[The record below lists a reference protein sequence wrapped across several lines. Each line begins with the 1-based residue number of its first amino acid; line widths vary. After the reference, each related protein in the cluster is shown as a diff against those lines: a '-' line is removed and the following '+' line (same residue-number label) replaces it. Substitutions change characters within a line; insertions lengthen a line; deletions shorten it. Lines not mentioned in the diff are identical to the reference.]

1 MNHWL
6 RNPRFLILGPLVL
19 LLAAIL
25 ACGSS
30 ATATPVP
37 PAPAAKAPAAKAPA
51 AKAPAAKAPAAKA
64 PAAPTA
70 VPTAVPTKAPQVAS
84 KPSGTLNV
92 GQKEL
97 GPYVGNPKLIG
108 NPQIFLNSAIP
119 ITETLGMA
127 GFDSGALVP
136 MLAESWDTSADGQTW
151 TFHIRKGVQFHK
163 GFGEM
168 TVEDVVFSH
177 KQIADSEKHARSANA
192 AKMFFAE
199 DGNQT
204 TPDDYTWVVDM
215 GQPFSEIPIY
225 ELIATPRAVGAWM
238 VSKKQWDEKGEDEA
252 NFNTAATGPWE
263 IDEARTG
270 EFWRMK
276 AVEGHWRV
284 TPAFAELVFHEIPEE
299 SARVAGFKT
308 GNLDTFVMALDSID
322 EVDSVE
328 GATLMQ
334 VPNAVQA
341 GVNFYGQ
348 TYVAARDGE
357 TGKPNVQGEMWPNYN
372 PDLPW
377 VSSNSDI
384 TSPEWATART
394 VRLAMSMA
402 IDRQAIVDN
411 MLQGFGRPITL
422 KDWMGFEDRLPSPE
436 EAWPYDPARAKSL
449 LAEAGYPN
457 GFKATLTTAIRGA
470 PSEVE
475 SCEAVAQ
482 YWDAIGIDVDF
493 QRVPYGTYRPTA
505 VARTYEGM
513 SCHNVGPR
521 LSPIQGM
528 ASFLNSGNFS
538 WGSEH
543 PITEELIPLGQKSV
557 SVADRTKY
565 EDQIAK
571 FYIDEVF
578 GELGLYA
585 VDNVWPIGPRIAPWT
600 GFVKQGDLRQINGFE
615 YITPR

>member
-1 MNHWL
+1 MKHWL
-6 RNPRFLILGPLVL
+6 RNPKLLILGALAL
-19 LLAAIL
+19 LLIAIL

-30 ATATPVP
+30 ATSTPRP
-37 PAPAAKAPAAKAPA
+37 AAPASKAVGSAPKAA
-51 AKAPAAKAPAAKA
+51 
-64 PAAPTA
+64 AAPTA
-70 VPTAVPTKAPQVAS
+70 VPSKGKKSAPSPTAVPAKASQAAP

-127 GFDSGALVP
+127 GFDSGAVVP
-136 MLAESWDTSADGQTW
+136 MLAEGWDISADAQTW

-177 KQIADSEKHARSANA
+177 RQIADSDKHARSANA

-204 TPDDYTWVVDM
+204 TPDNYTWVVDM
-215 GQPFSEIPIY
+215 GQPFSEVPIY
-225 ELIATPRAVGAWM
+225 ELIGTPRAVGAWM
-238 VSKKQWDEKGEDEA
+238 VSKKQWDEEGEEEA

-263 IDEARTG
+263 IDEAKTG

-276 AVEGHWRV
+276 AVEDHWRI
-284 TPAFAELVFHEIPEE
+284 TPDFAELVFHEIPEE

-308 GNLDTFVMALDSID
+308 GNLDTFVMALDSIP
-322 EVDSVE
+322 EVESVKD
-328 GATLMQ
+328 ATLMQ

-341 GVNFYGQ
+341 GLNFYGQ
-348 TYVAARDGE
+348 TYMPARDGD

-394 VRLAMSMA
+394 VRLAMSIA
-402 IDRQAIVDN
+402 IDREAIVKN

-436 EAWPYDPARAKSL
+436 EAWPYDPARAKIL
-449 LAEAGYPN
+449 LAEAGYPD

-482 YWDAIGIDVDF
+482 YWDAIGIDVNF

-543 PITEELIPLGQKSV
+543 PITEELIPLAQKSV
-557 SVADRTKY
+557 MAADRIKY
-565 EDQIAK
+565 EDQIAE
-571 FYIDEVF
+571 FYLDEVF
-578 GELGLYA
+578 GQTGLYA
-585 VDNVWPIGPRIAPWT
+585 VDNVWPVGPKIAPW
-600 GFVKQGDLRQINGFE
+600 GDFVKQGDLRQINGFE

>member
-1 MNHWL
+1 LINWL
-6 RNPRFLILGPLVL
+6 KTPKFLILGSLTILLV
-19 LLAAIL
+19 AML

-30 ATATPVP
+30 ATSTPIPEQATAVP
-37 PAPAAKAPAAKAPA
+37 GITAAVPTSAPSSGKASVP
-51 AKAPAAKAPAAKA
+51 
-64 PAAPTA
+64 APTA
-70 VPTAVPTKAPQVAS
+70 VPTKPPQAAP

-97 GPYVGNPKLIG
+97 GPYVGNPKMIG

-127 GFDSGALVP
+127 GFDSGAVVP
-136 MLAESWDTSADGQTW
+136 MLAESWDISADAQTW

-168 TVEDVVFSH
+168 TAEDVVFSH
-177 KQIADSEKHARSANA
+177 RQIADSDKHARSANA
-192 AKMFFAE
+192 AEMFFAE

-204 TPDDYTWVVDM
+204 TPDNYTWVVDM
-215 GQPFSEIPIY
+215 GQPFSEVPLY
-225 ELIATPRAVGAWM
+225 ELIGTPRAVGAWV
-238 VSKKQWDEKGEDEA
+238 VSKKQWDEEGEEEA

-263 IDEARTG
+263 IDEAKTG

-276 AVEGHWRV
+276 AVENHWRV

-308 GNLDTFVMALDSID
+308 GNLDTFIMALDSIS
-322 EVDSVE
+322 EVESVD
-328 GATLMQ
+328 GAALMQ

-348 TYVAARDGE
+348 TYMPARDG
-357 TGKPNVQGEMWPNYN
+357 GGEMWPNYN

-377 VSSNSDI
+377 VSPNSDI
-384 TSPEWATART
+384 NSPEWATART
-394 VRLAMSMA
+394 VRLALAIA
-402 IDRQAIVDN
+402 IDREAIVAN
-411 MLQGFGRPITL
+411 MLQGFGRPLTL

-457 GFKATLTTAIRGA
+457 GFTATLTTAIRGA

-475 SCEAVAQ
+475 ACEAVAQ
-482 YWDAIGIDVDF
+482 YWDAIGINVDF

-521 LSPIQGM
+521 LSPVQGM

-543 PITEELIPLGQKSV
+543 PTTEELIPLAQKSV
-557 SVADRTKY
+557 LAADRMKY
-565 EDQIAK
+565 EDQIAT
-571 FYIDEVF
+571 FFLEEVF
-578 GELGLYA
+578 GQTGLYS
-585 VDNVWPIGPRIAPWT
+585 VDNVWPVGPNIKPW
-600 GFVKQGDLRQINGFE
+600 GDFVKQGDLRQINGFE
-615 YITPR
+615 YITHK

>member
-1 MNHWL
+1 LINWL
-6 RNPRFLILGPLVL
+6 KTPKFLILGSLTILLV
-19 LLAAIL
+19 AML

-30 ATATPVP
+30 ATSTPIP
-37 PAPAAKAPAAKAPA
+37 EQA
-51 AKAPAAKAPAAKA
+51 
-64 PAAPTA
+64 TA
-70 VPTAVPTKAPQVAS
+70 VPGITAAVPTSAPSSGKASVPAPTAVPTKAPQAAP

-97 GPYVGNPKLIG
+97 GPYVGNPKMIG

-127 GFDSGALVP
+127 GFDSGAVVP
-136 MLAESWDTSADGQTW
+136 MLAESWDISADAQTW

-168 TVEDVVFSH
+168 TAEDVVFSH
-177 KQIADSEKHARSANA
+177 RQIADSDKHARSANA
-192 AKMFFAE
+192 AEMFFAE

-204 TPDDYTWVVDM
+204 TPDNYTWVVDM
-215 GQPFSEIPIY
+215 GQPFSEVPLY
-225 ELIATPRAVGAWM
+225 ELIGTPRAVGAWV
-238 VSKKQWDEKGEDEA
+238 VSKKQWDEEGEEEA

-263 IDEARTG
+263 IDEAKTG

-276 AVEGHWRV
+276 AVENHWRV

-308 GNLDTFVMALDSID
+308 GNLDTFIMALDSIS
-322 EVDSVE
+322 EVESVD
-328 GATLMQ
+328 GAALMQ

-348 TYVAARDGE
+348 TYMPARDG
-357 TGKPNVQGEMWPNYN
+357 GGEMWPNYN

-377 VSSNSDI
+377 VSPNSDI
-384 TSPEWATART
+384 NSPEWATART
-394 VRLAMSMA
+394 VRLALAIA
-402 IDRQAIVDN
+402 IDREAIVAN
-411 MLQGFGRPITL
+411 MLQGFGRPLTL

-457 GFKATLTTAIRGA
+457 GFTATLTTAIRGA

-475 SCEAVAQ
+475 ACEAVAQ
-482 YWDAIGIDVDF
+482 YWDAIGINVDF

-521 LSPIQGM
+521 LSPVQGM

-543 PITEELIPLGQKSV
+543 PTTEELIPLAQKSV
-557 SVADRTKY
+557 LAADRMKY
-565 EDQIAK
+565 EDQIAT
-571 FYIDEVF
+571 FFLEEVF
-578 GELGLYA
+578 GQTGLYS
-585 VDNVWPIGPRIAPWT
+585 VDNVWPVGPNIKPW
-600 GFVKQGDLRQINGFE
+600 GDFVKQGDLRQINGFE
-615 YITPR
+615 YITHK

>member
-1 MNHWL
+1 LINWL
-6 RNPRFLILGPLVL
+6 KTPKFLILGSLTL
-19 LLAAIL
+19 LLAAML

-30 ATATPVP
+30 ATSTPIPEQATAVP
-37 PAPAAKAPAAKAPA
+37 GITAAVPTSAPSSGKASAPA
-51 AKAPAAKAPAAKA
+51 
-64 PAAPTA
+64 
-70 VPTAVPTKAPQVAS
+70 PTAVPTKAPQAAP

-97 GPYVGNPKLIG
+97 GPYVGNPKMIG

-127 GFDSGALVP
+127 GFDSGAVVP
-136 MLAESWDTSADGQTW
+136 MLAESWDISADAQTW

-168 TVEDVVFSH
+168 TAEDVVFSH
-177 KQIADSEKHARSANA
+177 RQIAESDKHARSANA
-192 AKMFFAE
+192 AQMFFAE

-204 TPDDYTWVVDM
+204 TPDNYTWVVDM
-215 GQPFSEIPIY
+215 GQPFSEVPLY
-225 ELIATPRAVGAWM
+225 ELIGTPRAVGAWV
-238 VSKKQWDEKGEDEA
+238 VSKKQWDEKGEEEA

-263 IDEARTG
+263 IDEAKTG

-276 AVEGHWRV
+276 AVENHWRV
-284 TPAFAELVFHEIPEE
+284 TPAFAELIFHEIPEE

-308 GNLDTFVMALDSID
+308 GNLDTFVMALDSISAV
-322 EVDSVE
+322 ETVE

-348 TYVAARDGE
+348 TYMPARDG
-357 TGKPNVQGEMWPNYN
+357 GGEMWPNYN

-377 VSSNSDI
+377 VSPNSDI
-384 TSPEWATART
+384 NSPEWATART
-394 VRLAMSMA
+394 VRLALAIA
-402 IDRQAIVDN
+402 IDREAIVAN
-411 MLQGFGRPITL
+411 MLQGFGRPLTL

-457 GFKATLTTAIRGA
+457 GFTATLTTAIRGA

-475 SCEAVAQ
+475 ACEAVAQ
-482 YWDAIGIDVDF
+482 YWDAIGINVDF

-521 LSPIQGM
+521 LSPVQGM

-543 PITEELIPLGQKSV
+543 PTTEELIPLAQKSV
-557 SVADRTKY
+557 LAADRMKY
-565 EDQIAK
+565 EDQIAT
-571 FYIDEVF
+571 FFLEEVF
-578 GELGLYA
+578 GQTGLYS
-585 VDNVWPIGPRIAPWT
+585 VDNVWPVGPNIKPW
-600 GFVKQGDLRQINGFE
+600 GDFVKQGDLRQINGFE
-615 YITPR
+615 YITHK

>member
-1 MNHWL
+1 MFKEPKL
-6 RNPRFLILGPLVL
+6 LILGPLAL

-30 ATATPVP
+30 ATAVP
-37 PAPAAKAPAAKAPA
+37 QSAAPASKAA
-51 AKAPAAKAPAAKA
+51 
-64 PAAPTA
+64 AAPTA
-70 VPTAVPTKAPQVAS
+70 VPSKGIKAAPAPTAVPTEAPQAAA
-84 KPSGTLNV
+84 KPSGTLSV

-127 GFDSGALVP
+127 GFDSGAVVP
-136 MLAESWDTSADGQTW
+136 MLAESWDISADAQTW

-177 KQIADSEKHARSANA
+177 RQIADSDKHARSANA

-204 TPDDYTWVVDM
+204 TPDNYTWVVDM
-215 GQPFSEIPIY
+215 GQPFSEVPIY
-225 ELIATPRAVGAWM
+225 ELIGTPRAVGAWM
-238 VSKKQWDEKGEDEA
+238 VSKKQWDEKDEEEA

-263 IDEARTG
+263 IDEAKTG

-276 AVEGHWRV
+276 AVEDHWRV
-284 TPAFAELVFHEIPEE
+284 TPAFAELVFQEIPEE

-308 GNLDTFVMALDSID
+308 GNLDTFIMALDSIP
-322 EVDSVE
+322 EVESVK

-341 GVNFYGQ
+341 GLNFYGQ
-348 TYVAARDGE
+348 TYVPARDG
-357 TGKPNVQGEMWPNYN
+357 GGEMWPNYN

-377 VSSNSDI
+377 VSPNSDI

-394 VRLAMSMA
+394 VRLAMSLA

-436 EAWPYDPARAKSL
+436 ETWPYDPAKAKSL
-449 LAEAGYPN
+449 LAEAGYPD

-475 SCEAVAQ
+475 ACEAVAQ

-543 PITEELIPLGQKSV
+543 PITEELIPMAQKSV
-557 SVADRTKY
+557 MPADRAKY
-565 EDQIAK
+565 EDQIAE
-571 FYIDEVF
+571 FYLDEVF
-578 GELGLYA
+578 GQTGLYA
-585 VDNVWPIGPRIAPWT
+585 VDNVWPVGPKIAPW
-600 GFVKQGDLRQINGFE
+600 GDFVKQGDLRQINGFE

>member
-1 MNHWL
+1 MINWL
-6 RNPRFLILGPLVL
+6 KTPKFLILGSLTL
-19 LLAAIL
+19 LLAAML

-30 ATATPVP
+30 ATSTPIPQQATAVP
-37 PAPAAKAPAAKAPA
+37 SITAVVPTSAPSSGKASAPA
-51 AKAPAAKAPAAKA
+51 
-64 PAAPTA
+64 
-70 VPTAVPTKAPQVAS
+70 PTAVPTKAPQAAP

-97 GPYVGNPKLIG
+97 GPYVGNPKMIG

-127 GFDSGALVP
+127 GFDSGAVVP
-136 MLAESWDTSADGQTW
+136 MLAESWDISADAQTW

-168 TVEDVVFSH
+168 TAEDVVFSH
-177 KQIADSEKHARSANA
+177 RQIADSDKHARSANA
-192 AKMFFAE
+192 AQMFFAE

-204 TPDDYTWVVDM
+204 TPDNYTWVVDM
-215 GQPFSEIPIY
+215 GQPFSEVPLY
-225 ELIATPRAVGAWM
+225 ELIGTPRAVGAWV
-238 VSKKQWDEKGEDEA
+238 VSKKQWDEEGEEEA

-263 IDEARTG
+263 IDEAKTG

-276 AVEGHWRV
+276 AVENHWRV
-284 TPAFAELVFHEIPEE
+284 TPAFAELIFHEIPEE

-308 GNLDTFVMALDSID
+308 GNLDTFVMALDSISAV
-322 EVDSVE
+322 ETVE

-348 TYVAARDGE
+348 TYMPARDG
-357 TGKPNVQGEMWPNYN
+357 GGEMWPNYN

-377 VSSNSDI
+377 VSPNSDI

-394 VRLAMSMA
+394 VRLAMAIA
-402 IDRQAIVDN
+402 IDREAIVAN
-411 MLQGFGRPITL
+411 MLQGFGRPLTL

-449 LAEAGYPN
+449 LVEAGYPD
-457 GFKATLTTAIRGA
+457 GFTATLTTAIRGA

-521 LSPIQGM
+521 LSPVQGM

-543 PITEELIPLGQKSV
+543 PTTEKLIPLAQKSV
-557 SVADRTKY
+557 LSADRMNY
-565 EDQIAK
+565 EDEIAT
-571 FYIDEVF
+571 FFLEEVF
-578 GELGLYA
+578 GQTGLYA
-585 VDNVWPIGPRIAPWT
+585 VDNVWPVGPNIKPW
-600 GFVKQGDLRQINGFE
+600 GDFVKQGDLRQINGFE
-615 YITPR
+615 YITHK

>member
-1 MNHWL
+1 
-6 RNPRFLILGPLVL
+6 LILGSLTI
-19 LLAAIL
+19 LLAAML

-30 ATATPVP
+30 ATSIPIPEQATSVPVKAAAVP
-37 PAPAAKAPAAKAPA
+37 TSAPSSGKASAPA
-51 AKAPAAKAPAAKA
+51 
-64 PAAPTA
+64 
-70 VPTAVPTKAPQVAS
+70 PTAVPTKAPQAAP

-97 GPYVGNPKLIG
+97 GPYVGNPKMIG

-127 GFDSGALVP
+127 GFDSGAVVP
-136 MLAESWDTSADGQTW
+136 MLAESWDISADAQTW

-168 TVEDVVFSH
+168 TAEDVVFSH
-177 KQIADSEKHARSANA
+177 RQIADSDKHARSANA
-192 AKMFFAE
+192 AQMFFAE

-215 GQPFSEIPIY
+215 GQPFSEVPLY
-225 ELIATPRAVGAWM
+225 ELIGTPRAVGAWV
-238 VSKKQWDEKGEDEA
+238 VSKKQWDEEGEEEA

-263 IDEARTG
+263 ISEAKTG

-276 AVEGHWRV
+276 AVENHWRV

-308 GNLDTFVMALDSID
+308 GNLDTFVMALDSISAV
-322 EVDSVE
+322 ETVD

-348 TYVAARDGE
+348 TYMPARDG
-357 TGKPNVQGEMWPNYN
+357 GGEMWPNYN

-377 VSSNSDI
+377 VSPNSDI
-384 TSPEWATART
+384 TSSEWATART
-394 VRLAMSMA
+394 VRLAMAIA
-402 IDRQAIVDN
+402 IDREAIVAN
-411 MLQGFGRPITL
+411 MLQGFGRPLTL

-449 LAEAGYPN
+449 LAEAGYPD
-457 GFKATLTTAIRGA
+457 GFTATLTTAIRGA

-521 LSPIQGM
+521 LSPVQGM

-543 PITEELIPLGQKSV
+543 PTTERLIPLAQKSV
-557 SVADRTKY
+557 LSADRMKY
-565 EDQIAK
+565 EDEIAT
-571 FYIDEVF
+571 FFLEEVF
-578 GELGLYA
+578 GQTGLYA
-585 VDNVWPIGPRIAPWT
+585 VDNVWPVGPNIKPW
-600 GFVKQGDLRQINGFE
+600 GDFVKQGDLRQINGFE
-615 YITPR
+615 YITHK

>member
-1 MNHWL
+1 M
-6 RNPRFLILGPLVL
+6 ILGSLTL
-19 LLAAIL
+19 LLAAML

-30 ATATPVP
+30 ATSTPIPQQATAVP
-37 PAPAAKAPAAKAPA
+37 RITAAVPTSAPSSGKASAPA
-51 AKAPAAKAPAAKA
+51 
-64 PAAPTA
+64 
-70 VPTAVPTKAPQVAS
+70 PTAVPTKAPQAAP

-97 GPYVGNPKLIG
+97 GPYVGNPKMIG

-127 GFDSGALVP
+127 GFDSGAVVP
-136 MLAESWDTSADGQTW
+136 MLAESWDISADAQTW

-168 TVEDVVFSH
+168 TAEDVVFSH
-177 KQIADSEKHARSANA
+177 RQIADSDKHARSANA
-192 AKMFFAE
+192 AQMFFAE

-204 TPDDYTWVVDM
+204 TPDNYTWVVDM
-215 GQPFSEIPIY
+215 GQPFSEVPLY
-225 ELIATPRAVGAWM
+225 ELIGTPRAVGAWV
-238 VSKKQWDEKGEDEA
+238 VSKKQWDEEGEEEA

-263 IDEARTG
+263 IDEAKTG

-276 AVEGHWRV
+276 AVENHWRV
-284 TPAFAELVFHEIPEE
+284 TPAFAELIFHEIPEE

-308 GNLDTFVMALDSID
+308 GNLDTFVMALDSISAV
-322 EVDSVE
+322 ETVE

-348 TYVAARDGE
+348 TYMPARDG
-357 TGKPNVQGEMWPNYN
+357 GGEMWPNYN

-377 VSSNSDI
+377 VSPNSDI

-394 VRLAMSMA
+394 VRLAMAIA
-402 IDRQAIVDN
+402 IDREAIVAN
-411 MLQGFGRPITL
+411 MLQGFGRPLTL

-449 LAEAGYPN
+449 LVEAGYPD
-457 GFKATLTTAIRGA
+457 GFTATLTTAIRGA

-521 LSPIQGM
+521 LSPVQGM

-543 PITEELIPLGQKSV
+543 PTTEKLIPLAQKSV
-557 SVADRTKY
+557 LSADRMKY
-565 EDQIAK
+565 EDQIAT
-571 FYIDEVF
+571 FFLEEVF
-578 GELGLYA
+578 GQTGLYA
-585 VDNVWPIGPRIAPWT
+585 VDNVWPVGPNIKPW
-600 GFVKQGDLRQINGFE
+600 GDFVKQGDLRQINGFE
-615 YITPR
+615 YITHK

>member
-6 RNPRFLILGPLVL
+6 RNPKLLILGSLAL

-30 ATATPVP
+30 ATAVP
-37 PAPAAKAPAAKAPA
+37 QSAAPASKAA
-51 AKAPAAKAPAAKA
+51 
-64 PAAPTA
+64 AAPTA
-70 VPTAVPTKAPQVAS
+70 VPSKGIKAAPAPTAVPTEAPQAAE
-84 KPSGTLNV
+84 KPSGTLSV

-127 GFDSGALVP
+127 GFDSGAVVP
-136 MLAESWDTSADGQTW
+136 MLAESWDISADAQTW

-177 KQIADSEKHARSANA
+177 RQIADSDKHARSANA

-204 TPDDYTWVVDM
+204 TPDNYTWVVDM
-215 GQPFSEIPIY
+215 GQPFSEVPIY
-225 ELIATPRAVGAWM
+225 ELIGTPRAVGAWM
-238 VSKKQWDEKGEDEA
+238 VSKKQWDEKGEEEA

-263 IDEARTG
+263 IDEAKTG

-276 AVEGHWRV
+276 AVEDHWRV
-284 TPAFAELVFHEIPEE
+284 TPAFAELVFQEIPEE

-308 GNLDTFVMALDSID
+308 GNLDTFIMALDSIP
-322 EVDSVE
+322 EVESVK

-341 GVNFYGQ
+341 GLNFYGQ
-348 TYVAARDGE
+348 TYVPARDG
-357 TGKPNVQGEMWPNYN
+357 GGEMWPNYN

-377 VSSNSDI
+377 VSPNSDI

-394 VRLAMSMA
+394 VRLAMSLA

-436 EAWPYDPARAKSL
+436 EAWPYDPAKAKSL
-449 LAEAGYPN
+449 LAEAGYPD

-475 SCEAVAQ
+475 ACEAVAQ

-543 PITEELIPLGQKSV
+543 PITEELIPMAQKSV
-557 SVADRTKY
+557 MPADRAKY
-565 EDQIAK
+565 EDQIAE
-571 FYIDEVF
+571 FYLDEVF
-578 GELGLYA
+578 GQTGLYA
-585 VDNVWPIGPRIAPWT
+585 VDNVWPVGPKIAPW
-600 GFVKQGDLRQINGFE
+600 GDFVKQGDLRQINGFE

>member
-1 MNHWL
+1 MINWL
-6 RNPRFLILGPLVL
+6 KTPKFLILGSLTILLV
-19 LLAAIL
+19 AML

-30 ATATPVP
+30 ATSTPIPEQATAVP
-37 PAPAAKAPAAKAPA
+37 GITAAVPTSAPSSGKASVP
-51 AKAPAAKAPAAKA
+51 
-64 PAAPTA
+64 APTA
-70 VPTAVPTKAPQVAS
+70 VPTKPPQAAP
-84 KPSGTLNV
+84 KPSGTLDV

-97 GPYVGNPKLIG
+97 GPYVGNPKMIG

-127 GFDSGALVP
+127 GFDSGAVVP
-136 MLAESWDTSADGQTW
+136 MLAESWDISADAQTW

-168 TVEDVVFSH
+168 TAEDVVFSH
-177 KQIADSEKHARSANA
+177 RQIAESDKHARSANA
-192 AKMFFAE
+192 AEMFFAE

-204 TPDDYTWVVDM
+204 TPDNYTWVVDM
-215 GQPFSEIPIY
+215 GQPFSEVPLY
-225 ELIATPRAVGAWM
+225 ELIGTPRAVGAWV
-238 VSKKQWDEKGEDEA
+238 VSKKQWDEEGEEEA

-263 IDEARTG
+263 IDEAKTG

-276 AVEGHWRV
+276 AVENHWRV

-308 GNLDTFVMALDSID
+308 GNLDTFIMALDSIS
-322 EVDSVE
+322 EVESVD
-328 GATLMQ
+328 GAALMQ

-348 TYVAARDGE
+348 TYMPARDG
-357 TGKPNVQGEMWPNYN
+357 GGEMWPNYN

-377 VSSNSDI
+377 VSPNSDI
-384 TSPEWATART
+384 NSPEWATART
-394 VRLAMSMA
+394 VRLALAIA
-402 IDRQAIVDN
+402 IDREAIVAN
-411 MLQGFGRPITL
+411 MLQGFGRPLTL

-457 GFKATLTTAIRGA
+457 GFTATLTTAIRGA

-475 SCEAVAQ
+475 ACEAVAQ
-482 YWDAIGIDVDF
+482 YWDAIGINVDF

-521 LSPIQGM
+521 LSPVQGM

-543 PITEELIPLGQKSV
+543 PTTEELIPLAQKSV
-557 SVADRTKY
+557 LPADRMKY
-565 EDQIAK
+565 EDQIAT
-571 FYIDEVF
+571 FFLEEVF
-578 GELGLYA
+578 GQTGLYS
-585 VDNVWPIGPRIAPWT
+585 VDNVWPVGPNIKPW
-600 GFVKQGDLRQINGFE
+600 GDFVKQGDLRQINGFE
-615 YITPR
+615 YITHK

>member
-1 MNHWL
+1 
-6 RNPRFLILGPLVL
+6 
-19 LLAAIL
+19 
-25 ACGSS
+25 
-30 ATATPVP
+30 
-37 PAPAAKAPAAKAPA
+37 
-51 AKAPAAKAPAAKA
+51 
-64 PAAPTA
+64 
-70 VPTAVPTKAPQVAS
+70 
-84 KPSGTLNV
+84 
-92 GQKEL
+92 
-97 GPYVGNPKLIG
+97 
-108 NPQIFLNSAIP
+108 
-119 ITETLGMA
+119 
-127 GFDSGALVP
+127 
-136 MLAESWDTSADGQTW
+136 
-151 TFHIRKGVQFHK
+151 
-163 GFGEM
+163 
-168 TVEDVVFSH
+168 
-177 KQIADSEKHARSANA
+177 
-192 AKMFFAE
+192 
-199 DGNQT
+199 
-204 TPDDYTWVVDM
+204 
-215 GQPFSEIPIY
+215 
-225 ELIATPRAVGAWM
+225 
-238 VSKKQWDEKGEDEA
+238 
-252 NFNTAATGPWE
+252 
-263 IDEARTG
+263 
-270 EFWRMK
+270 
-276 AVEGHWRV
+276 
-284 TPAFAELVFHEIPEE
+284 
-299 SARVAGFKT
+299 
-308 GNLDTFVMALDSID
+308 
-322 EVDSVE
+322 
-328 GATLMQ
+328 
-334 VPNAVQA
+334 
-341 GVNFYGQ
+341 
-348 TYVAARDGE
+348 
-357 TGKPNVQGEMWPNYN
+357 MWPNYN

-394 VRLAMSMA
+394 VRLAMSIA

-557 SVADRTKY
+557 LVADRTKY

-571 FYIDEVF
+571 FYVDEVF
-578 GELGLYA
+578 GETGLYA

>member
-1 MNHWL
+1 MKHWL
-6 RNPRFLILGPLVL
+6 RNSNLLILGPLTL
-19 LLAAIL
+19 LLIAIL

-30 ATATPVP
+30 ATSTPLP
-37 PAPAAKAPAAKAPA
+37 AAPASKAVGSAPKAAAAPTVVPS
-51 AKAPAAKAPAAKA
+51 KGKKSAP
-64 PAAPTA
+64 APTA
-70 VPTAVPTKAPQVAS
+70 VPAKAPQAAP

-127 GFDSGALVP
+127 GFDSGAVVP
-136 MLAESWDTSADGQTW
+136 MLAEGWDISADAQTW

-177 KQIADSEKHARSANA
+177 RQIADSDKHARSANA

-204 TPDDYTWVVDM
+204 TPDNYTWVVDM
-215 GQPFSEIPIY
+215 GQPFSEVPIY
-225 ELIATPRAVGAWM
+225 ELIGTPRAVGAWM
-238 VSKKQWDEKGEDEA
+238 VSKKQWDEEGEEEA

-263 IDEARTG
+263 IDEAKTG

-276 AVEGHWRV
+276 AVEDHWRI
-284 TPAFAELVFHEIPEE
+284 TPDFAELVFHEIPEE

-308 GNLDTFVMALDSID
+308 GNLDTFVMALDSIP
-322 EVDSVE
+322 EVESVK

-341 GVNFYGQ
+341 GLNFYGQ
-348 TYVAARDGE
+348 TYMPARDGD

-394 VRLAMSMA
+394 VRLAMSIA
-402 IDRQAIVDN
+402 IDREAIVKN

-449 LAEAGYPN
+449 LAEAGYPD

-482 YWDAIGIDVDF
+482 YWDAIGIDVNF

-543 PITEELIPLGQKSV
+543 PITEELIPLAQKSV
-557 SVADRTKY
+557 MAADRIKY
-565 EDQIAK
+565 EDQIAE
-571 FYIDEVF
+571 FYLDEVF
-578 GELGLYA
+578 GQTGLYA
-585 VDNVWPIGPRIAPWT
+585 VDNVWPVGPKIAPW
-600 GFVKQGDLRQINGFE
+600 GDFVKQGDLRQINGFE

>member
-1 MNHWL
+1 MINWL
-6 RNPRFLILGPLVL
+6 KTPKFLILGSLTL
-19 LLAAIL
+19 LLAAML

-30 ATATPVP
+30 ATSTPIPEQATAVP
-37 PAPAAKAPAAKAPA
+37 GITAAVPTSAPSSGKASAPA
-51 AKAPAAKAPAAKA
+51 
-64 PAAPTA
+64 
-70 VPTAVPTKAPQVAS
+70 PTAVPTKAPQAAP

-97 GPYVGNPKLIG
+97 GPYVGNPKMIG

-127 GFDSGALVP
+127 GFDSGAVVP
-136 MLAESWDTSADGQTW
+136 MLAESWDISADAQTW

-168 TVEDVVFSH
+168 TAEDVVFSH
-177 KQIADSEKHARSANA
+177 RQIAESDKHARSANA
-192 AKMFFAE
+192 AQMFFAE

-204 TPDDYTWVVDM
+204 TPDNYTWVVDM
-215 GQPFSEIPIY
+215 GQPFSEVPLY
-225 ELIATPRAVGAWM
+225 ELIGTPRAVGAWV
-238 VSKKQWDEKGEDEA
+238 VSKKQWDEKGEEEA

-263 IDEARTG
+263 IDEAKTG

-276 AVEGHWRV
+276 AVENHWRV
-284 TPAFAELVFHEIPEE
+284 TPAFAELIFHEIPEE

-308 GNLDTFVMALDSID
+308 GNLDTFVMALDSISAV
-322 EVDSVE
+322 ETVE

-348 TYVAARDGE
+348 TYMPARDG
-357 TGKPNVQGEMWPNYN
+357 GGEMWPNYN

-377 VSSNSDI
+377 VSPNSDI
-384 TSPEWATART
+384 TSPEWATARK
-394 VRLAMSMA
+394 VRRAMAIA
-402 IDRQAIVDN
+402 IDREAIVAN
-411 MLQGFGRPITL
+411 MLQGFGRPLTL

-449 LAEAGYPN
+449 LAEAGYPD
-457 GFKATLTTAIRGA
+457 GFTATLTTAIRGA

-543 PITEELIPLGQKSV
+543 AITEELIPLAQKSV
-557 SVADRTKY
+557 LAADRMKY
-565 EDQIAK
+565 EDQIAT
-571 FYIDEVF
+571 FFLEEVF
-578 GELGLYA
+578 GQTGLYA
-585 VDNVWPIGPRIAPWT
+585 VDNVWPVGPNIKPWND
-600 GFVKQGDLRQINGFE
+600 FVKQGDLRQINGFE
-615 YITPR
+615 YITHK

>member
-1 MNHWL
+1 MKHWL
-6 RNPRFLILGPLVL
+6 RNPKLLILGPLAL
-19 LLAAIL
+19 LLIAIL

-30 ATATPVP
+30 ATSTPRP
-37 PAPAAKAPAAKAPA
+37 AAPASKAVGSAPKAA
-51 AKAPAAKAPAAKA
+51 
-64 PAAPTA
+64 AAPTA
-70 VPTAVPTKAPQVAS
+70 VPSKGKKSAPSPTAVPAKASQAAP

-127 GFDSGALVP
+127 GFDSGAVVP
-136 MLAESWDTSADGQTW
+136 MLAEGWDISADAQTW

-177 KQIADSEKHARSANA
+177 RQIADSDKHARSANA

-204 TPDDYTWVVDM
+204 TPDNYTWVVDM
-215 GQPFSEIPIY
+215 GQPFSEVPIY
-225 ELIATPRAVGAWM
+225 ELIGTPRAVGAWM
-238 VSKKQWDEKGEDEA
+238 VSKKQWDEEGEEEA

-263 IDEARTG
+263 IDEAKTG

-276 AVEGHWRV
+276 AVEDHWRI
-284 TPAFAELVFHEIPEE
+284 TPDFAELVFHEIPEE

-308 GNLDTFVMALDSID
+308 GNLDTFVMALDSIP
-322 EVDSVE
+322 EVESVK

-341 GVNFYGQ
+341 GLNFYGQ
-348 TYVAARDGE
+348 TYMPARDGD

-394 VRLAMSMA
+394 VRLAMSIA
-402 IDRQAIVDN
+402 IDREAIVKN

-436 EAWPYDPARAKSL
+436 EAWPYDPARAKIL
-449 LAEAGYPN
+449 LAEAGYPD

-482 YWDAIGIDVDF
+482 YWDAIGIDVNF

-543 PITEELIPLGQKSV
+543 PITEELIPLAQKSV
-557 SVADRTKY
+557 MAADRIKY
-565 EDQIAK
+565 EDQIAE
-571 FYIDEVF
+571 FYLDEVF
-578 GELGLYA
+578 GQTGLYA
-585 VDNVWPIGPRIAPWT
+585 VDNVWPVGPKIAPW
-600 GFVKQGDLRQINGFE
+600 GDFVKQGDLRQINGFE

>member
-1 MNHWL
+1 MKHWL
-6 RNPRFLILGPLVL
+6 RNPKLLILGALAL
-19 LLAAIL
+19 LLIAIL

-30 ATATPVP
+30 ATSTPQP
-37 PAPAAKAPAAKAPA
+37 AAPASKAVESAPKAA
-51 AKAPAAKAPAAKA
+51 
-64 PAAPTA
+64 AAPTA
-70 VPTAVPTKAPQVAS
+70 VPSKGKKSAPSPTAVPAKASQAAP

-127 GFDSGALVP
+127 GFDSGAVVP
-136 MLAESWDTSADGQTW
+136 MLAEGWDISADAQTW

-177 KQIADSEKHARSANA
+177 RQIADSDKHARSANA

-204 TPDDYTWVVDM
+204 TPDNYTWVVDM
-215 GQPFSEIPIY
+215 GQPFSEVPIY
-225 ELIATPRAVGAWM
+225 ELIGTPRAVGAWM
-238 VSKKQWDEKGEDEA
+238 VSKKQWDEEGEEEA

-263 IDEARTG
+263 IDEAKTG

-276 AVEGHWRV
+276 AVDDHWRI
-284 TPAFAELVFHEIPEE
+284 TPDFAELVFHEIPEE

-308 GNLDTFVMALDSID
+308 GNLDTFVMALDSIP
-322 EVDSVE
+322 EVESVK

-341 GVNFYGQ
+341 GLNFYGQ
-348 TYVAARDGE
+348 TYMPARDGD

-377 VSSNSDI
+377 VSSKSDI

-394 VRLAMSMA
+394 VRLAMSIA
-402 IDRQAIVDN
+402 IDREAIVKN

-436 EAWPYDPARAKSL
+436 EAWPYDPARAKIL
-449 LAEAGYPN
+449 LAEAGYPD

-482 YWDAIGIDVDF
+482 YWDAIGIDVNF

-543 PITEELIPLGQKSV
+543 PITEELIPLAQKSV
-557 SVADRTKY
+557 MAADRIKY
-565 EDQIAK
+565 EDQIAE
-571 FYIDEVF
+571 FYLDEVF
-578 GELGLYA
+578 GQTGLYA
-585 VDNVWPIGPRIAPWT
+585 VDNVWPVGPKIAPW
-600 GFVKQGDLRQINGFE
+600 GDFVKQGDLRQINGFE

>member
-1 MNHWL
+1 M
-6 RNPRFLILGPLVL
+6 
-19 LLAAIL
+19 L

-30 ATATPVP
+30 ATSIPIPEQATSVPVKAAAVP
-37 PAPAAKAPAAKAPA
+37 TSAPSSGKASAPA
-51 AKAPAAKAPAAKA
+51 
-64 PAAPTA
+64 
-70 VPTAVPTKAPQVAS
+70 PTAVPTKAPQAAP

-97 GPYVGNPKLIG
+97 GPYVGNPKMIG

-127 GFDSGALVP
+127 GFDSGAVVP
-136 MLAESWDTSADGQTW
+136 MLAESWDISADAQTW

-168 TVEDVVFSH
+168 TAEDVVFSH
-177 KQIADSEKHARSANA
+177 RQIADSDKHARSANA
-192 AKMFFAE
+192 AQMFFAE

-215 GQPFSEIPIY
+215 GQPFSEVPLY
-225 ELIATPRAVGAWM
+225 ELIGTPRAVGAWV
-238 VSKKQWDEKGEDEA
+238 VSKKQWDEEGEEEA

-263 IDEARTG
+263 ISEAKTG

-276 AVEGHWRV
+276 AVENHWRV

-308 GNLDTFVMALDSID
+308 GNLDTFVMALDSISAV
-322 EVDSVE
+322 ETVD

-348 TYVAARDGE
+348 TYMPARDG
-357 TGKPNVQGEMWPNYN
+357 GGEMWPNYN

-377 VSSNSDI
+377 VSPNSDI
-384 TSPEWATART
+384 TSSEWATART
-394 VRLAMSMA
+394 VRLAMAIA
-402 IDRQAIVDN
+402 IDREAIVAN
-411 MLQGFGRPITL
+411 MLQGFGRPLTL

-449 LAEAGYPN
+449 LAEAGYPD
-457 GFKATLTTAIRGA
+457 GFTATLTTAIRGA

-521 LSPIQGM
+521 LSPVQGM

-543 PITEELIPLGQKSV
+543 PTTERLIPLAQKSV
-557 SVADRTKY
+557 LSADRMKY
-565 EDQIAK
+565 EDEIAT
-571 FYIDEVF
+571 FFLEEVF
-578 GELGLYA
+578 GQTGLYA
-585 VDNVWPIGPRIAPWT
+585 VDNVWPVGPNIKPW
-600 GFVKQGDLRQINGFE
+600 GDFVKQGDLRQINGFE
-615 YITPR
+615 YITHK

>member
-1 MNHWL
+1 LINWL
-6 RNPRFLILGPLVL
+6 KTLKFLILGSLTL
-19 LLAAIL
+19 LLAAML

-30 ATATPVP
+30 ATSTPIPEQATAVP
-37 PAPAAKAPAAKAPA
+37 RITAAVPTSAPSSGKASAPA
-51 AKAPAAKAPAAKA
+51 
-64 PAAPTA
+64 
-70 VPTAVPTKAPQVAS
+70 PTAVPTKAPQAAP

-97 GPYVGNPKLIG
+97 GPYVGNPKMIG

-127 GFDSGALVP
+127 GFDSGAVVP
-136 MLAESWDTSADGQTW
+136 MLAESWDISADAQTW

-168 TVEDVVFSH
+168 TAEDVVFSH
-177 KQIADSEKHARSANA
+177 RQIADSDKHARSANA
-192 AKMFFAE
+192 AQMFFAE

-215 GQPFSEIPIY
+215 GQPFSEVPLY
-225 ELIATPRAVGAWM
+225 ELIGTPRAVGAWV
-238 VSKKQWDEKGEDEA
+238 VSKKQWDEKGEEEA

-263 IDEARTG
+263 IDEAKTG

-276 AVEGHWRV
+276 AVENHWRV
-284 TPAFAELVFHEIPEE
+284 TPAFAELIFHEIPEE

-308 GNLDTFVMALDSID
+308 GNLDTFVMALDSISAV
-322 EVDSVE
+322 ETVE

-348 TYVAARDGE
+348 TYMPARDG
-357 TGKPNVQGEMWPNYN
+357 GGEMWPNYN

-377 VSSNSDI
+377 VSPNSDI
-384 TSPEWATART
+384 TSPEWATARK
-394 VRLAMSMA
+394 VRRAMAIA
-402 IDRQAIVDN
+402 IDREAIVAN
-411 MLQGFGRPITL
+411 MLQGFGRPLTL

-449 LAEAGYPN
+449 LAEAGYPD
-457 GFKATLTTAIRGA
+457 GFTATLTTAIRGA

-543 PITEELIPLGQKSV
+543 AITEELIPLAQKSV
-557 SVADRTKY
+557 LAADRMKY
-565 EDQIAK
+565 EDQIAT
-571 FYIDEVF
+571 FFLEEVF
-578 GELGLYA
+578 GQTGLYA
-585 VDNVWPIGPRIAPWT
+585 VDNVWPVGPNIKPWND
-600 GFVKQGDLRQINGFE
+600 FVKQGDLRQINGFE
-615 YITPR
+615 YITHK

>member
-1 MNHWL
+1 MKHWL
-6 RNPRFLILGPLVL
+6 RNPKLLILGALAL
-19 LLAAIL
+19 LLIAIL

-30 ATATPVP
+30 ATSTPRP
-37 PAPAAKAPAAKAPA
+37 AAPASKAVGSAPKAA
-51 AKAPAAKAPAAKA
+51 
-64 PAAPTA
+64 AAPTA
-70 VPTAVPTKAPQVAS
+70 VPSKGKKSAPSPTAVPAKASQAAP

-127 GFDSGALVP
+127 GFDSGAVVP
-136 MLAESWDTSADGQTW
+136 MLAEGWDISADAQTW

-177 KQIADSEKHARSANA
+177 RQIADSDKHARSANA

-204 TPDDYTWVVDM
+204 TPDNYTWVVDM
-215 GQPFSEIPIY
+215 GQPFSEVPIY
-225 ELIATPRAVGAWM
+225 ELIGTPRAVGAWM
-238 VSKKQWDEKGEDEA
+238 VSKKQWDEEGEEEA

-263 IDEARTG
+263 IDEAKTG

-276 AVEGHWRV
+276 AVEDHWRI
-284 TPAFAELVFHEIPEE
+284 TPDFAELVFHEIPEE

-308 GNLDTFVMALDSID
+308 GNLDTFVMALDSIP
-322 EVDSVE
+322 EVESVK

-341 GVNFYGQ
+341 GLNFYGQ
-348 TYVAARDGE
+348 TYMPARDGD

-377 VSSNSDI
+377 VSSKSDI

-394 VRLAMSMA
+394 VRLAMSIA
-402 IDRQAIVDN
+402 IDREAIVKN

-436 EAWPYDPARAKSL
+436 EAWPYDPARAKIL
-449 LAEAGYPN
+449 LAEAGYPD

-482 YWDAIGIDVDF
+482 YWDAIGIDVNF

-543 PITEELIPLGQKSV
+543 PITEELIPLAQKSV
-557 SVADRTKY
+557 MAADRIKY
-565 EDQIAK
+565 EDQIAE
-571 FYIDEVF
+571 FYLDEVF
-578 GELGLYA
+578 GQTGLYA
-585 VDNVWPIGPRIAPWT
+585 VDNVWPVGPKIAPW
-600 GFVKQGDLRQINGFE
+600 GDFVKQGDLRQINGFE

>member
-1 MNHWL
+1 MINWL
-6 RNPRFLILGPLVL
+6 KTPKFLILGSLTL
-19 LLAAIL
+19 LLAAML

-30 ATATPVP
+30 ATSIPIPEQATAVP
-37 PAPAAKAPAAKAPA
+37 GITAAVPTSAPSSGKASAPA
-51 AKAPAAKAPAAKA
+51 
-64 PAAPTA
+64 
-70 VPTAVPTKAPQVAS
+70 PTAVPTKAPQAAP

-97 GPYVGNPKLIG
+97 GPYVGNPKMIG

-127 GFDSGALVP
+127 GFDSGAVVP
-136 MLAESWDTSADGQTW
+136 MLAESWDISADAQTW

-168 TVEDVVFSH
+168 TAEDVVFSH
-177 KQIADSEKHARSANA
+177 RQIADSDKHARSANA
-192 AKMFFAE
+192 AEMFFAE

-204 TPDDYTWVVDM
+204 TPDNYTWVVDM
-215 GQPFSEIPIY
+215 GQPFSEVPLY
-225 ELIATPRAVGAWM
+225 ELIGTPRAVGAWV
-238 VSKKQWDEKGEDEA
+238 VSKKQWDEEGEEEA

-263 IDEARTG
+263 IDEAKTG
-270 EFWRMK
+270 EFWRMR
-276 AVEGHWRV
+276 AVENHWRV

-308 GNLDTFVMALDSID
+308 GNLDTFIMALDSIS
-322 EVDSVE
+322 EVESVD
-328 GATLMQ
+328 GAALMQ

-348 TYVAARDGE
+348 TYMPARDG
-357 TGKPNVQGEMWPNYN
+357 GGEMWPNYN

-377 VSSNSDI
+377 VSPNSDI
-384 TSPEWATART
+384 NSPEWATART
-394 VRLAMSMA
+394 VRLALAIA
-402 IDRQAIVDN
+402 IDREAIVAN
-411 MLQGFGRPITL
+411 MLQGFGRPLTL

-457 GFKATLTTAIRGA
+457 GFTATLTTAIRGA

-475 SCEAVAQ
+475 ACEAVAQ
-482 YWDAIGIDVDF
+482 YWDAIGINVDF

-521 LSPIQGM
+521 LSPVQGM

-543 PITEELIPLGQKSV
+543 PTTEELIPLAQKSV
-557 SVADRTKY
+557 LAADRMKY
-565 EDQIAK
+565 EDQIAT
-571 FYIDEVF
+571 FFLEEVF
-578 GELGLYA
+578 GQTGLYS
-585 VDNVWPIGPRIAPWT
+585 VDNVWPVGPNIKPW
-600 GFVKQGDLRQINGFE
+600 GDFVKQGDLRQINGFE
-615 YITPR
+615 YITHK

>member
-1 MNHWL
+1 M
-6 RNPRFLILGPLVL
+6 ILGSLTI
-19 LLAAIL
+19 LLAAML

-30 ATATPVP
+30 ATSIPIPEQATSVP
-37 PAPAAKAPAAKAPA
+37 GKAAAVPTSAPSSGKASAPA
-51 AKAPAAKAPAAKA
+51 
-64 PAAPTA
+64 
-70 VPTAVPTKAPQVAS
+70 PTAVPTKAPQAAP

-97 GPYVGNPKLIG
+97 GPYVGNPKMIG

-127 GFDSGALVP
+127 GFDSGAVVP
-136 MLAESWDTSADGQTW
+136 MLAESWDISADAQTW

-168 TVEDVVFSH
+168 TAEDVVFSH
-177 KQIADSEKHARSANA
+177 RQIADSDKHARSANA
-192 AKMFFAE
+192 AQMFFAE

-215 GQPFSEIPIY
+215 GQPFSEVPLY
-225 ELIATPRAVGAWM
+225 ELIGTPRAVGAWV
-238 VSKKQWDEKGEDEA
+238 VSKKQWDEEGEEEA

-263 IDEARTG
+263 ISEAKTG

-276 AVEGHWRV
+276 AVENHWRV

-308 GNLDTFVMALDSID
+308 GNLDTFVMALDSISAV
-322 EVDSVE
+322 ETVD

-348 TYVAARDGE
+348 TYMPARDG
-357 TGKPNVQGEMWPNYN
+357 GGEMWPNYN

-377 VSSNSDI
+377 VSPNSDI
-384 TSPEWATART
+384 TSSEWATART
-394 VRLAMSMA
+394 VRLAMAIA
-402 IDRQAIVDN
+402 IDREAIVAN
-411 MLQGFGRPITL
+411 MLQGFGRPLTL

-449 LAEAGYPN
+449 LAEAGYPD
-457 GFKATLTTAIRGA
+457 GFTATLTTAIRGA

-521 LSPIQGM
+521 LSPVQGM

-543 PITEELIPLGQKSV
+543 PTTERLIPLAQKSV
-557 SVADRTKY
+557 LSADRMKY
-565 EDQIAK
+565 EDEIAT
-571 FYIDEVF
+571 FFLEEVF
-578 GELGLYA
+578 GQTGLYA
-585 VDNVWPIGPRIAPWT
+585 VDNVWPVGPNIKPW
-600 GFVKQGDLRQINGFE
+600 GDFVKQGDLRQINGFE
-615 YITPR
+615 YITHK

>member
-1 MNHWL
+1 
-6 RNPRFLILGPLVL
+6 
-19 LLAAIL
+19 
-25 ACGSS
+25 
-30 ATATPVP
+30 
-37 PAPAAKAPAAKAPA
+37 
-51 AKAPAAKAPAAKA
+51 
-64 PAAPTA
+64 
-70 VPTAVPTKAPQVAS
+70 
-84 KPSGTLNV
+84 LNV

-136 MLAESWDTSADGQTW
+136 MLATGWDISADAQTW
-151 TFHIRKGVQFHK
+151 TFQIRKGVQFHK

-177 KQIADSEKHARSANA
+177 KQIADSDKHARSANA

-238 VSKKQWDEKGEDEA
+238 VSKKQWDEKGEEEA

-263 IDEARTG
+263 IDEAKTG

-276 AVEGHWRV
+276 AVEDHWRV
-284 TPAFAELVFHEIPEE
+284 TPAFAELIFHEIPEE

-308 GNLDTFVMALDSID
+308 GNLDTFVMALDSIG
-322 EVDSVE
+322 EVESVK

-341 GVNFYGQ
+341 GLNFYGQ
-348 TYVAARDGE
+348 TYVPARDSE
-357 TGKPNVQGEMWPNYN
+357 TGEPNVNGEMWPNYN

-394 VRLAMSMA
+394 VRLAMSIA
-402 IDRQAIVDN
+402 IDRDAIVDN

-436 EAWPYDPARAKSL
+436 DTWPYDPERAKDL
-449 LAEAGYPN
+449 LTEAGYPD

-475 SCEAVAQ
+475 SCEAIAQ

-543 PITEELIPLGQKSV
+543 PLTEELIPLAQKSV
-557 SVADRTKY
+557 AAADRIKY
-565 EDQIAK
+565 EDQIAE
-571 FYIDEVF
+571 FYINEVF
-578 GELGLYA
+578 GETGLYA
-585 VDNVWPIGPRIAPWT
+585 VDNVWPVGPKIAPWT

>member
-1 MNHWL
+1 M
-6 RNPRFLILGPLVL
+6 ILGSLTL
-19 LLAAIL
+19 LLAAML

-30 ATATPVP
+30 ATSTPIPQQATAVP
-37 PAPAAKAPAAKAPA
+37 SITAVVPTSAPSSGKASAPA
-51 AKAPAAKAPAAKA
+51 
-64 PAAPTA
+64 
-70 VPTAVPTKAPQVAS
+70 PTAVPTKAPKAAPKS
-84 KPSGTLNV
+84 SGTLNV

-97 GPYVGNPKLIG
+97 GPYVGNPKMIG

-127 GFDSGALVP
+127 GFDSGAVVP
-136 MLAESWDTSADGQTW
+136 MLAESWDISADAQTW

-168 TVEDVVFSH
+168 TAEDVVFSH
-177 KQIADSEKHARSANA
+177 RQIADSDKHARSANA
-192 AKMFFAE
+192 AQMFFAE

-215 GQPFSEIPIY
+215 GQPFSEVPLY
-225 ELIATPRAVGAWM
+225 ELIGTPRAVGAWV
-238 VSKKQWDEKGEDEA
+238 VSKKQWDEEGEEEA

-263 IDEARTG
+263 IDEAKTG

-276 AVEGHWRV
+276 AVENHWRV
-284 TPAFAELVFHEIPEE
+284 TPAFAELIFHEIPEE

-308 GNLDTFVMALDSID
+308 GNLDTFVMALDSISAV
-322 EVDSVE
+322 ETVE

-348 TYVAARDGE
+348 TYMPARDG
-357 TGKPNVQGEMWPNYN
+357 GGEMWPNYN

-377 VSSNSDI
+377 VSPNSDI

-394 VRLAMSMA
+394 VRLAMAIA
-402 IDRQAIVDN
+402 IDREAIVAN
-411 MLQGFGRPITL
+411 MLQGFGRPLTL

-449 LAEAGYPN
+449 LVEAGYPD
-457 GFKATLTTAIRGA
+457 GFTATLTTAIRGA

-521 LSPIQGM
+521 LSPVQGM

-543 PITEELIPLGQKSV
+543 PTTEKLIPLAQKSV
-557 SVADRTKY
+557 LSADRMNY
-565 EDQIAK
+565 EDQIAT
-571 FYIDEVF
+571 FFLEEVF
-578 GELGLYA
+578 GQTGLYA
-585 VDNVWPIGPRIAPWT
+585 VDNVWPVGPNIKPW
-600 GFVKQGDLRQINGFE
+600 GDFVKQGDLRQINGFE
-615 YITPR
+615 YITHK